1 MNKNEKY
8 MNPRLSVTE
17 AAALVGVSRQT
28 VYRMLHDGTL
38 SRRNDK
44 LIDLSEIF
52 RVFPPE
58 KYDYVTPDVTLSESQ
73 SDTADAQNVTNLPDF
88 VTHLQDEN
96 AYLKAEIERLHREKH
111 EVMDMFQQER
121 ERCNALMAT
130 LPDMSRKK
138 RRWLFW

>member
-1 MNKNEKY
+1 MQKKNIKT
-8 MNPRLSVTE
+8 RLTVTE
-17 AAALVGVSRQT
+17 TAALVGVSRQT

-38 SRRNDK
+38 SRTHDK

-52 RVFPPE
+52 RVFPHE
-58 KYDYVTPDVTLSESQ
+58 KYNYVTPDGTSWEPPI
-73 SDTADAQNVTNLPDF
+73 DTADAQNVTNSPDF

-96 AYLKAEIERLHREKH
+96 AYLKAEIERLHREKR

-121 ERCNALMAT
+121 ERCNTLMAA

-138 RRWLFW
+138 RRWWFW